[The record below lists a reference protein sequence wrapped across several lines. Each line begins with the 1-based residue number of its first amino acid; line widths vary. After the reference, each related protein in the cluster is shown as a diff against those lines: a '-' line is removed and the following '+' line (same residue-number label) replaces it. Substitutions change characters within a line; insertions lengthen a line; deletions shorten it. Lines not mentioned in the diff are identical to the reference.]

1 MARKH
6 HIYPLQESD
15 RQIVVA
21 TCDPTDVEAERAIGF
36 STGRQAIFEVASPQA
51 IGEALD
57 ARFAPDRAVETL
69 LGSLESEMDEADTA
83 VRLVEEMGPEQ
94 ISTDDVQATPVVK
107 LTNLILRDGI
117 AQGAS
122 DIHIEPGRRT
132 GVIRYRVDGV
142 LRKHMELPMS
152 ALNRIISRIKIL
164 SKLDIADRLRP
175 QDGKARVHIKNL
187 FYDLRVSTIPAGGAE
202 KCVIR
207 VLDSNVSLRLDDLG
221 IPPHEL
227 DRMRSLIS
235 NRDGL
240 VVVTGPTGSGKTT
253 TLYGALRELA
263 DGKVNVMTVEDPIE
277 YDLPAITQTQVE
289 AKQGLTFAA
298 ALRSIL
304 RQDPDVIL
312 VGEIRD
318 RETAETATQAAM
330 TGHLVLAT
338 VHAND
343 AVSTV
348 GRLAD
353 MGFQQAII
361 SQTMRGAL
369 AQRLMRKVCAACAEP
384 VRGVLTPDERRLT
397 ERHGIEPVVRAV
409 GCPECGFSGYRGRL
423 PVQEVLVV
431 GPRFQVAIEQRKGWS
446 TLSRLALQGGMRPI
460 SEVALDWVTQGKTTL
475 VEVERVLGQQV
486 EEEKDEV
493 VEKGPSKI
501 LLVDDDPGARLMMR
515 SLLEKE
521 GFDVHEAGEGA
532 KALELLK
539 ANPSFSLLILDL
551 SMPGMD
557 GREVLDKIRGSVDT
571 AALPVLIRTGTGNEK
586 VEAELL
592 EAGAD
597 DYLDKSVDATRF
609 VARVKAVLRRSDL

>member
-15 RQIVVA
+15 RQIVVT

-69 LGSLESEMDEADTA
+69 LGSLESEMDEADSA

-175 QDGKARVHIKNL
+175 QDGKARVRIKNL
-187 FYDLRVSTIPAGGAE
+187 FYDLRVSTILARGAE

-289 AKQGLTFAA
+289 AKHGSPSRPLCA
-298 ALRSIL
+298 RS
-304 RQDPDVIL
+304 
-312 VGEIRD
+312 
-318 RETAETATQAAM
+318 
-330 TGHLVLAT
+330 
-338 VHAND
+338 
-343 AVSTV
+343 S
-348 GRLAD
+348 GR
-353 MGFQQAII
+353 
-361 SQTMRGAL
+361 
-369 AQRLMRKVCAACAEP
+369 
-384 VRGVLTPDERRLT
+384 
-397 ERHGIEPVVRAV
+397 
-409 GCPECGFSGYRGRL
+409 
-423 PVQEVLVV
+423 
-431 GPRFQVAIEQRKGWS
+431 
-446 TLSRLALQGGMRPI
+446 
-460 SEVALDWVTQGKTTL
+460 
-475 VEVERVLGQQV
+475 
-486 EEEKDEV
+486 
-493 VEKGPSKI
+493 
-501 LLVDDDPGARLMMR
+501 
-515 SLLEKE
+515 
-521 GFDVHEAGEGA
+521 
-532 KALELLK
+532 
-539 ANPSFSLLILDL
+539 
-551 SMPGMD
+551 
-557 GREVLDKIRGSVDT
+557 
-571 AALPVLIRTGTGNEK
+571 IRTSSWSVRSATG
-586 VEAELL
+586 
-592 EAGAD
+592 
-597 DYLDKSVDATRF
+597 
-609 VARVKAVLRRSDL
+609 RRRRPPRRPP